1 MYQTRSELVKGDA
14 SLRLRAVGTDDVDV
28 QRQQRATE
36 LGHPVAADSLLAV
49 HPEDAVLVTVER
61 HRLAMRLQIGAGR
74 PEVIKRRFR
83 GDEPQLHQPARRIIH
98 KSQQRA
104 RRAAILEPGVLRAV
118 DLHQFAQAIAPPA
131 RLMRRG
137 ETMPTV
143 LPQPIRDHPTAQGLA
158 RNRTAVMLCQLLRR
172 QARAKVAIPLPHD
185 RQRESAN
192 LSG

>member
-1 MYQTRSELVKGDA
+1 MRSPRPSTIPPPAAAPLPSQGQALDHAVLQRAKRALDA
-14 SLRLRAVGTDDVDV
+14 ALRLRAVGTDDADV

-49 HPEDAVLVTVER
+49 HPEDAVLVAVER
-61 HRLAMRLQIGAGR
+61 HRLAMRLQIGAGC

-118 DLHQFAQAIAPPA
+118 DLYQFAQAIAPPA

-143 LPQPIRDHPTAQGLA
+143 LP
-158 RNRTAVMLCQLLRR
+158 
-172 QARAKVAIPLPHD
+172 
-185 RQRESAN
+185 
-192 LSG
+192 

>member
-1 MYQTRSELVKGDA
+1 MNPGSHAFAAAIDDTPASRNSLTIRSCNVPNALLTLSKGDA

-36 LGHPVAADSLLAV
+36 LGHTVTAGSLFVV
-49 HPEDAVLVTVER
+49 HPEDAVLVAVER
-61 HRLAMRLQIGAGR
+61 DRLAMLLQIGARR

-83 GDEPQLHQPARRIIH
+83 GDEPQLHKPARRIIDE
-98 KSQQRA
+98 SQQRG
-104 RRAAILEPGVLRAV
+104 RRAALLEPGVLRAI

-143 LPQPIRDHPTAQGLA
+143 LPQPIGDHPTAQGLA
-158 RNRTAVMLCQLLRR
+158 
-172 QARAKVAIPLPHD
+172 
-185 RQRESAN
+185 
-192 LSG
+192 